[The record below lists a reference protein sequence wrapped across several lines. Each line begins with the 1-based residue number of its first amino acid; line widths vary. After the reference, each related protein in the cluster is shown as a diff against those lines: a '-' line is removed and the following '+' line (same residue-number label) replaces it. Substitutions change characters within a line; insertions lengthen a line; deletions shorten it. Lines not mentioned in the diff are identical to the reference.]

1 MKKFNL
7 SALKLLSL
15 LVLIFI
21 ACPANAQYS
30 INIENK
36 TIAQAI
42 KVIEGNTGYK
52 FFYAENLQDLTKRV
66 SFKTVNKSIENTL
79 DNLFD
84 NTRIAYQI
92 RSQKQIVLSQKATK
106 TANVNSH
113 SNQPDGTFT
122 IKGSVKGSDGEPL
135 VGVTVMSENNKVG
148 VSTDVD
154 GNYELQLTKPTTLTY
169 TYIGYT
175 PVKYKVNRSENK
187 DVTLKDSD
195 ILLNDVVVVGYG
207 TQKKV
212 NLTGAVQS
220 INSDEILRRNVSSG
234 SAALQGLV
242 PGLTAVQS
250 SGQPGADNASIKI
263 RGLGSL
269 NSSTSPLILIDGVE
283 GDMNRIDLNAVESI
297 TVLKDAASASI
308 YGSRAS
314 NGVILVTTK
323 RGNEGKVK
331 ISFNGY
337 AGFNKPTTLPEP
349 TSAIEY
355 MQAADVARVNA
366 NQDPLYTETIKIY
379 QNGGVDNINYYD
391 TDWRKHVIKESA
403 MVQNYSLGVSGGN
416 DIIKLYANAGY
427 YSQDGQIDHNK
438 FTRTSLRVNTDTKIT
453 KWLKVGVDVGIRQ
466 ATAKSPVMDSP
477 ANLIGKAL
485 TMTPIMS
492 GINADGTWGFGINGT
507 NPIAMIQTGCES
519 NSTAPEY
526 TARATVSIDPLEGL
540 NIFGAYSWKREDS
553 ETKAFVKPYQMFENG
568 APKGEFPTYGSSAS
582 QQVSKKITKQFNLQ
596 GSYEKNFHKNYIKAL
611 IGFQSEELN
620 YNYLLAGRKNF
631 NYDGYEDLVNGDI
644 STSSNSSSRYAWTLL
659 SYFFRVNYSFDNKY
673 LLEVNGRYDGTS
685 RFRKGHRWGFFPS
698 VSAGWRISE
707 EHFFEPLKDVVN
719 NLKIRASYGELGNQS
734 ISGYYPYAASIGG
747 SPAYGYWFDKE
758 LSPGVAQIQ
767 LANEAIT
774 WEKSK
779 QFDIGIDAGLFN
791 NRLTVNFDYYVRN
804 ITNML
809 QQFPVPLFVG
819 MGAPWKN
826 AGSMKNNGWELS
838 LSWRDRVGDV
848 NYYINGNLSDV
859 KNKVIDLFGKEYVGS
874 TTITKEGEQYN
885 SWYGYVAD
893 GYFQS
898 QEEINNTPVY
908 GGNPKNV
915 RPGDV
920 KYKDIS
926 GPEGKP
932 DGKIDKDDRTILG
945 NPTPRYEFGLTIGGD
960 WKGLDIS
967 LFFQGVG
974 KKDVYYSGAGARA
987 LAGNYTIYK
996 YQLDYWT
1003 EDNRDAKF
1011 PVLLADPNGSNPNN
1025 MISSFWV
1032 KSGAYC
1038 RLKNIVIGYTLPQKW
1053 VRKATLS
1060 KVRIYASAQNLLTLK
1075 NNFYEGFDPENSIGS
1090 GVSCYP
1096 LNKTFLF
1103 GLNVEF

>member
-1 MKKFNL
+1 MAKSRCRCRNTPSNRK
-7 SALKLLSL
+7 
-15 LVLIFI
+15 I
-21 ACPANAQYS
+21 AC
-30 INIENK
+30 
-36 TIAQAI
+36 
-42 KVIEGNTGYK
+42 
-52 FFYAENLQDLTKRV
+52 
-66 SFKTVNKSIENTL
+66 
-79 DNLFD
+79 
-84 NTRIAYQI
+84 
-92 RSQKQIVLSQKATK
+92 
-106 TANVNSH
+106 
-113 SNQPDGTFT
+113 
-122 IKGSVKGSDGEPL
+122 
-135 VGVTVMSENNKVG
+135 
-148 VSTDVD
+148 
-154 GNYELQLTKPTTLTY
+154 
-169 TYIGYT
+169 
-175 PVKYKVNRSENK
+175 
-187 DVTLKDSD
+187 
-195 ILLNDVVVVGYG
+195 
-207 TQKKV
+207 
-212 NLTGAVQS
+212 
-220 INSDEILRRNVSSG
+220 
-234 SAALQGLV
+234 
-242 PGLTAVQS
+242 
-250 SGQPGADNASIKI
+250 
-263 RGLGSL
+263 
-269 NSSTSPLILIDGVE
+269 
-283 GDMNRIDLNAVESI
+283 
-297 TVLKDAASASI
+297 
-308 YGSRAS
+308 
-314 NGVILVTTK
+314 NG
-323 RGNEGKVK
+323 
-331 ISFNGY
+331 F
-337 AGFNKPTTLPEP
+337 AC
-349 TSAIEY
+349 
-355 MQAADVARVNA
+355 
-366 NQDPLYTETIKIY
+366 
-379 QNGGVDNINYYD
+379 
-391 TDWRKHVIKESA
+391 
-403 MVQNYSLGVSGGN
+403 
-416 DIIKLYANAGY
+416 
-427 YSQDGQIDHNK
+427 
-438 FTRTSLRVNTDTKIT
+438 
-453 KWLKVGVDVGIRQ
+453 
-466 ATAKSPVMDSP
+466 
-477 ANLIGKAL
+477 
-485 TMTPIMS
+485 
-492 GINADGTWGFGINGT
+492 TWGFGINGT

-644 STSSNSSSRYAWTLL
+644 SSSSNSSSRYAWTLL

-898 QEEINNTPVY
+898 QEEIN
-908 GGNPKNV
+908 
-915 RPGDV
+915 
-920 KYKDIS
+920 
-926 GPEGKP
+926 
-932 DGKIDKDDRTILG
+932 
-945 NPTPRYEFGLTIGGD
+945 
-960 WKGLDIS
+960 
-967 LFFQGVG
+967 
-974 KKDVYYSGAGARA
+974 
-987 LAGNYTIYK
+987 
-996 YQLDYWT
+996 
-1003 EDNRDAKF
+1003 
-1011 PVLLADPNGSNPNN
+1011 
-1025 MISSFWV
+1025 
-1032 KSGAYC
+1032 
-1038 RLKNIVIGYTLPQKW
+1038 
-1053 VRKATLS
+1053 
-1060 KVRIYASAQNLLTLK
+1060 
-1075 NNFYEGFDPENSIGS
+1075 
-1090 GVSCYP
+1090 
-1096 LNKTFLF
+1096 
-1103 GLNVEF
+1103 